1 MDHCAI
7 LTGLLHGDDQ
17 TLQDSSHVRLGVD
30 EVEVV
35 FQRGGHF
42 LVVVAVDLAEALGH
56 AVAEAYGLHTLKA
69 EAALFRHRTDGHF
82 VEVFFGNFVRCHL
95 QNLLPGRQLQR
106 MQPSA
111 WQSPYRG

>member
-1 MDHCAI
+1 M
-7 LTGLLHGDDQ
+7 
-17 TLQDSSHVRLGVD
+17 RLGVD

-35 FQRGGHF
+35 FHRGGHF
-42 LVVVAVDLAEALGH
+42 LIVVAVNLTEALGH

-69 EAALFRHRTDGHF
+69 EAALLRHRTDGHF
-82 VEVFFGNFVRCHL
+82 VEVFFGNLIRCHL